1 MNLML
6 DEGLVERLR
15 REARE
20 HHMSMSEM
28 ARTLLDREL
37 SHAREPAEVLERLRQ
52 LRESFGRMP
61 DSAETVR
68 KGRDQAQRE
77 EALQKLDTL
86 AEEIA
91 RSWRSPKTALEL
103 IEDQRR

>member
-1 MNLML
+1 MTTSSIGVRELKNRAS
-6 DEGLVERLR
+6 EIVHEVKE
-15 REARE
+15 REAE
-20 HHMSMSEM
+20 YIV
-28 ARTLLDREL
+28 TLRG
-37 SHAREPAEVLERLRQ
+37 EPVAILRPFP
-52 LRESFGRMP
+52 RESESDLR
-61 DSAETVR
+61 
-68 KGRDQAQRE
+68 QAQRT